1 MAESSTKYINADR
14 LVFSGSH
21 RSHDST
27 FHIFSQNS
35 DYITFNNNVKTDTI
49 DANNVKS
56 LNGDDMFSYE
66 NDTIK
71 FKGAVDFNNQ
81 TLSNMTGMSNLYSN
95 QINSSN
101 INDTLDKEMDN
112 LTISVNNN
120 TGKVQGL
127 TANKIMR
134 SNNSGTLQTGTID
147 TDELLLNNITTDQNI
162 LGNLHFAE
170 NKHIKYN
177 GTQLNHTHLDGFDT
191 VQDQID
197 LNTAKIGITTQ
208 QAQDIVDNN
217 NTTGITSQ
225 QTSDITTNNN
235 KTGITT
241 QQASDITTNNNKTG
255 ITTQQASDI
264 TTNNAKTGITTQQAQ
279 DIVDNNNKTG
289 ISTTQANNITTNNAK
304 ISFDNTAS
312 NAVDVNTAKVG
323 ITSQQASDITTN
335 NNKRSFST
343 SYQDT
348 VDEYG
353 LEIGVL
359 DVGKVNKA
367 SPAFTGLN
375 DGICKISSNNLTT
388 GTLATGDIP
397 DLASSKI
404 TSGTLDVARIPDI
417 DASKIISGTV
427 DSSRI
432 PSLATS
438 KITSGTFSDAR
449 LGSNVMLGDVSE
461 TISGLKQ
468 CSNGIVG
475 GTFSSGIYSVVS
487 NSGSISLQNT
497 SARGILDFNYQTT
510 GLRIQDNDDGD
521 LEILGGDL
529 NIQNGNLQV
538 AGSAISTSNLSDADN
553 LMLRDASQ
561 FVSGYKQHTAAI
573 DVVTVDT
580 QISLKTDGRV
590 FINKKTGDENP
601 SLTFN
606 SASTNV
612 SFTCN
617 SATTDIEC
625 DTDFSLDTG
634 KLYKINGTQIT
645 TDALSDESE
654 IVKTSGNQSI
664 SGLKTFS
671 SDINITED
679 SGANKTKIS
688 SVGEIE
694 LKTDGTD
701 TNAIVNMLTDDHSS
715 TLECDKTNNCI
726 TINDNISIDSG
737 KTYQINNAQINTT
750 NLSNGSNIV
759 FIDSS
764 QTITGAKTFNSQI
777 NVNDSGNINNLS
789 ILHND
794 GRLYMRNVDNGSSF
808 VQMISNNHS
817 CKLSS
822 DESTGT
828 LIIDNDVNLASGKIY
843 KIDNTQIASSN
854 LSNDSNIAKLDALP
868 STLMYKP
875 NFWIR
880 TVAQSIKI
888 MSTTHADSE
897 LFDRADAWYNT
908 TTAAYEEIP
917 DDDEGDYTVHIKG
930 ETVSSEYG
938 IYQFRATFNFI
949 VGSSTNSS
957 LVEYELPLTGF
968 AHATTHGQPSI
979 IFKSGGS
986 NNWNVYLIFSSVG
999 VNDQNDIME
1008 YTLKLRKN
1016 YWG

>member
-225 QTSDITTNNN
+225 QTSD
-235 KTGITT
+235 
-241 QQASDITTNNNKTG
+241 
-255 ITTQQASDI
+255 
-264 TTNNAKTGITTQQAQ
+264 
-279 DIVDNNNKTG
+279 
-289 ISTTQANNITTNNAK
+289 ITTNNAK

-590 FINKKTGDENP
+590 FINKKQ
-601 SLTFN
+601 
-606 SASTNV
+606 V
-612 SFTCN
+612 M
-617 SATTDIEC
+617 
-625 DTDFSLDTG
+625 
-634 KLYKINGTQIT
+634 KI
-645 TDALSDESE
+645 
-654 IVKTSGNQSI
+654 
-664 SGLKTFS
+664 
-671 SDINITED
+671 
-679 SGANKTKIS
+679 
-688 SVGEIE
+688 
-694 LKTDGTD
+694 
-701 TNAIVNMLTDDHSS
+701 H
-715 TLECDKTNNCI
+715 
-726 TINDNISIDSG
+726 
-737 KTYQINNAQINTT
+737 
-750 NLSNGSNIV
+750 
-759 FIDSS
+759 
-764 QTITGAKTFNSQI
+764 
-777 NVNDSGNINNLS
+777 
-789 ILHND
+789 H
-794 GRLYMRNVDNGSSF
+794 
-808 VQMISNNHS
+808 
-817 CKLSS
+817 
-822 DESTGT
+822 
-828 LIIDNDVNLASGKIY
+828 
-843 KIDNTQIASSN
+843 
-854 LSNDSNIAKLDALP
+854 
-868 STLMYKP
+868 
-875 NFWIR
+875 
-880 TVAQSIKI
+880 
-888 MSTTHADSE
+888 
-897 LFDRADAWYNT
+897 
-908 TTAAYEEIP
+908 
-917 DDDEGDYTVHIKG
+917 
-930 ETVSSEYG
+930 
-938 IYQFRATFNFI
+938 
-949 VGSSTNSS
+949 
-957 LVEYELPLTGF
+957 
-968 AHATTHGQPSI
+968 
-979 IFKSGGS
+979 
-986 NNWNVYLIFSSVG
+986 
-999 VNDQNDIME
+999 
-1008 YTLKLRKN
+1008 
-1016 YWG
+1016 

>member
-21 RSHDST
+21 RSHDSS

-217 NTTGITSQ
+217 NTTGITTQ
-225 QTSDITTNNN
+225 QT
-235 KTGITT
+235 
-241 QQASDITTNNNKTG
+241 
-255 ITTQQASDI
+255 
-264 TTNNAKTGITTQQAQ
+264 
-279 DIVDNNNKTG
+279 
-289 ISTTQANNITTNNAK
+289 
-304 ISFDNTAS
+304 
-312 NAVDVNTAKVG
+312 
-323 ITSQQASDITTN
+323 SDITTN

-367 SPAFTGLN
+367 SPAFIGLN

-438 KITSGTFSDAR
+438 KITSGTFFR
-449 LGSNVMLGDVSE
+449 RE
-461 TISGLKQ
+461 IRKQ
-468 CSNGIVG
+468 CN
-475 GTFSSGIYSVVS
+475 
-487 NSGSISLQNT
+487 
-497 SARGILDFNYQTT
+497 
-510 GLRIQDNDDGD
+510 
-521 LEILGGDL
+521 
-529 NIQNGNLQV
+529 
-538 AGSAISTSNLSDADN
+538 AGRCFRN
-553 LMLRDASQ
+553 
-561 FVSGYKQHTAAI
+561 
-573 DVVTVDT
+573 
-580 QISLKTDGRV
+580 
-590 FINKKTGDENP
+590 
-601 SLTFN
+601 
-606 SASTNV
+606 
-612 SFTCN
+612 
-617 SATTDIEC
+617 
-625 DTDFSLDTG
+625 
-634 KLYKINGTQIT
+634 
-645 TDALSDESE
+645 
-654 IVKTSGNQSI
+654 
-664 SGLKTFS
+664 
-671 SDINITED
+671 
-679 SGANKTKIS
+679 
-688 SVGEIE
+688 
-694 LKTDGTD
+694 
-701 TNAIVNMLTDDHSS
+701 
-715 TLECDKTNNCI
+715 
-726 TINDNISIDSG
+726 
-737 KTYQINNAQINTT
+737 
-750 NLSNGSNIV
+750 
-759 FIDSS
+759 
-764 QTITGAKTFNSQI
+764 
-777 NVNDSGNINNLS
+777 NNL
-789 ILHND
+789 D
-794 GRLYMRNVDNGSSF
+794 
-808 VQMISNNHS
+808 
-817 CKLSS
+817 
-822 DESTGT
+822 
-828 LIIDNDVNLASGKIY
+828 
-843 KIDNTQIASSN
+843 
-854 LSNDSNIAKLDALP
+854 
-868 STLMYKP
+868 
-875 NFWIR
+875 
-880 TVAQSIKI
+880 
-888 MSTTHADSE
+888 
-897 LFDRADAWYNT
+897 
-908 TTAAYEEIP
+908 
-917 DDDEGDYTVHIKG
+917 
-930 ETVSSEYG
+930 
-938 IYQFRATFNFI
+938 
-949 VGSSTNSS
+949 
-957 LVEYELPLTGF
+957 
-968 AHATTHGQPSI
+968 
-979 IFKSGGS
+979 
-986 NNWNVYLIFSSVG
+986 
-999 VNDQNDIME
+999 
-1008 YTLKLRKN
+1008 
-1016 YWG
+1016 